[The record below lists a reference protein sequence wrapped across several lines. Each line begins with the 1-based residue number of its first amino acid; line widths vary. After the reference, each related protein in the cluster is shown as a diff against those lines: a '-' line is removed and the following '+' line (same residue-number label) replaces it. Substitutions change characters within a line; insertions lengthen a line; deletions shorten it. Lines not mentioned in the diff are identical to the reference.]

1 MNFVD
6 FRKYV
11 DKLKSIQNEQD
22 SPTYSWDISFLFCI
36 LLCFWFGMLFNMM
49 LTRQYDH
56 QYVWAWQVMGY

>member
-22 SPTYSWDISFLFCI
+22 SPTYS
-36 LLCFWFGMLFNMM
+36 
-49 LTRQYDH
+49 
-56 QYVWAWQVMGY
+56 